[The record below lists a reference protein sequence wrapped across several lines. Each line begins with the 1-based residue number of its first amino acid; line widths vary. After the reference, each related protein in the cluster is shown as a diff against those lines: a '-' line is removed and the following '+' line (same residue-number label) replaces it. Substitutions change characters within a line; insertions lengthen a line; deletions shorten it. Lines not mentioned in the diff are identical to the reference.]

1 MESEK
6 YCLTSKGFSCS
17 ASNTFKNLL
26 SDKDFTDVTL
36 ACDDH
41 NQISVHKVILS
52 SCSKL
57 FHSILL
63 KNPHQHPLIYLTG
76 VKYAELQSIINFMYL
91 GQTEVEQTDLDEFL
105 MSARKLQIT
114 GLMEDN
120 TNSFTKP
127 TASSIINDEMEV
139 ADSESE
145 RLKQCMAEKEN
156 QIKVDPDILANPIGS
171 YNDHPVIDIEEPNLM
186 MNQIQVI
193 DESRKVEP
201 LQDLEKLK
209 KFQCSYCDKTFS
221 QSGSLNR
228 HVKTLHLKPKDVIS
242 NIHINQIEHET
253 IHFEDSN
260 FSEVTENDLYIEGI
274 TTGEIEPVKNF
285 KCYHCE
291 KSFSQSGT
299 LNRHIKSVHEG
310 IRYQCDF
317 CDYAGTTTTCLKRH
331 LANRHPVH
339 PENAKD
345 ELYQGLQN
353 NTIPNTILD
362 ENC

>member
-6 YCLTSKGFSCS
+6 YCLTSKDFSCS

-26 SDKDFTDVTL
+26 TDKDFTDVTL

-76 VKYAELQSIINFMYL
+76 VKYAELQSIIKFMYL
-91 GQTEVEQTDLDEFL
+91 GQTEVEQTDLDDFL

-120 TNSFTKP
+120 TNSLTKP
-127 TASSIINDEMEV
+127 TTSNNVSDDLETV
-139 ADSESE
+139 DSEYQ
-145 RLKQCMAEKEN
+145 RLHQETGVKEN
-156 QIKVDPDILANPIGS
+156 QVKVDPDILANPIGS
-171 YNDHPVIDIEEPNLM
+171 YIVKDIEEPNLM
-186 MNQIQVI
+186 MNPIQVNN
-193 DESRKVEP
+193 ESRIVEP
-201 LQDLEKLK
+201 LQELEKFK
-209 KFQCSYCDKTFS
+209 KYQCSYCDKTFS

-228 HVKTLHLKPKDVIS
+228 HVKTLHLKSKDVIS
-242 NIHINQIEHET
+242 NLHNNQTEHET
-253 IHFEDSN
+253 IQFEDSN
-260 FSEVTENDLYIEGI
+260 FSEGIEKDLYIEGI

-331 LANRHPVH
+331 LANRHPVY
-339 PENAKD
+339 PVTAKD
-345 ELYQGLQN
+345 ELYQGLHN
-353 NTIPNTILD
+353 NTIPNTMLD